1 MSGLVTSQLADLAR
15 AALQD
20 QTEEAAE
27 IVLRDWLSAQGPDP
41 AVLHWR
47 ALLLR
52 ALDRRAEA
60 MVQLQQAIGLSPGDP
75 VLALAL
81 AQVAFEAGLASAP
94 LYEAAL
100 RLAPTSGEARLGLIA
115 AYFADGQGDQALG
128 LLRGALASNPG
139 WRDGYRQ
146 YAQLATLLGR
156 ANEAVAPLLQTIAR
170 FPDALPLQI
179 DALEMLMA
187 AGDYAATVELCDQG
201 LARLGQLPEL
211 LIRKATALDEL
222 GQTSQAGALFAA
234 CGTPVDPIHAC
245 RLIRHL
251 LRQGSAH
258 AALEQAQPWLEGQH
272 ATDVGPYVSLAWRM
286 LGDPQCDWLEGRQR
300 LVGSYDLGPDAVDW
314 PRLADRLRRI
324 HAVSGQFSNQSVNG
338 GTQTD
343 GPLFARIEP
352 EIAQVR
358 QVVVDAMHAHL
369 ASLPSQDPGHPQL
382 CLRRDKP
389 VRFSGSWSVRLN
401 DQGFHKYHHHPQ
413 GWFSAVLYV
422 TVPDGL
428 RQTDGQLAL
437 GGSPPELNLPI
448 TPFRHVEPLTGRLV
462 VFPSTMWHA
471 TEAFDAGER
480 MTIAFDLARPAP
492 EKRE

>member
-1 MSGLVTSQLADLAR
+1 MSGLVASELADLAR
-15 AALQD
+15 QALQD
-20 QTEEAAE
+20 QTEETAE
-27 IVLRDWLSAQGPDP
+27 IVLRDWLSARGSDP
-41 AVLHWR
+41 AILHWR

-60 MVQLQQAIGLSPGDP
+60 IQLLQQAIVLSPGDP

-94 LYEAAL
+94 LYETAL

-115 AYFADGQGDQALG
+115 AYFADGQGEQALG

-139 WRDGYRQ
+139 WREGYRQ

-156 ANEAVAPLLQTIAR
+156 ANEALGPLLQTIAR
-170 FPDALPLQI
+170 FPDVLPLQI

-187 AGDYAATVELCDQG
+187 AGDYAATAELSDRAM
-201 LARLGQLPEL
+201 ARLGQLPEL
-211 LIRKATALDEL
+211 LLCKATALDEL
-222 GQTSQAGALFAA
+222 GETAQAGTLFAV
-234 CGTPVDPIHAC
+234 CGTPVEPAHAC
-245 RLIRHL
+245 RLVRHL
-251 LRQGSAH
+251 LRQGMAQS
-258 AALEQAQPWLEGQH
+258 ALEQAQPWLQSPH
-272 ATDVGPYVSLAWRM
+272 AVDLWPYVSLAWRM
-286 LGDPQCDWLEGRQR
+286 LGDPQGDWLEGQQG
-300 LVGSYDLGPDAVDW
+300 LVGIYDLGADAVDW
-314 PRLADRLRRI
+314 TGLAARLRQI

-358 QVVVDAMHAHL
+358 QVVVAAMQTHL
-369 ASLPSQDPGHPQL
+369 ANLAPLDLGHPQL
-382 CLRRDKP
+382 GLSRDRP

-401 DQGFHKYHHHPQ
+401 GQGFHKYHHHPQ

-448 TPFRHVEPLTGRLV
+448 TPFRHIEPLTGRLV

-471 TEAFDAGER
+471 TEPFDEGER
-480 MTIAFDLARPAP
+480 MTIAFDLARPAM
-492 EKRE
+492 EMRE